1 MSKLAKALTAAAGNA
16 AGESLYVED
25 VFSTYLYEGN
35 GSTQTITN
43 GIDLDGE
50 GGLVWIKAR
59 TSGVARSHRLFDTER
74 GTLKYLESDST
85 DAEASNSLSLQQFNS
100 NGFGLGANG
109 VVNGSGSTYASW
121 TFRKAEKFFDVVTWT
136 GNNSAGEYRQLSHN
150 LGSTP
155 SAILLKKTSA
165 AQNWFVYHKDTAQVG
180 DTDYAT
186 HGYYLKLNLTD
197 AKAAS
202 NSAFPKE
209 GTSNGGV
216 TATYDSSVFTVG
228 QDLNQSGTT
237 YVAYLFASDAGG
249 FGDDGSES
257 IIKCGSYTGNGSADG
272 PTIDCGFEP
281 QWLLV
286 KGASSGAAYSW
297 ALFDNMRGVTVGS
310 GDVYLEA
317 NTSNAESSPSEQLEF
332 NATGFKLKTTG
343 AARNASGETYI
354 YIAIR
359 RPMKTPESG
368 TEVFDVVE
376 NIYPTES
383 VAPGW
388 RSSFTVDMTMNRRTG
403 SPAEMAVTSRL
414 QGGSYLVTSS
424 TYQEQAGTYVYNFG
438 YQTGAHDY
446 LDNGGLNYAYMFKR
460 ATGFFDVVAWTG
472 DGVNYTHAHN
482 LGVVPEL
489 MILKTRGAAEDW
501 WVYHKDIGADY
512 RLSLQSSAAKVLNT
526 VTWQN
531 TAPTSAEYSFGNRTT
546 GRTYISYLFASVDG
560 VSKVGSYTGTGSNV
574 DVDCGFSAGARFIL
588 IKRTDSTGDWYVYDS
603 ERGIVT
609 GNDPYLLLNSTA
621 AEVTNTDYIDP
632 LSSGFTVTS
641 SAPAALNASGGSYIF
656 LAIS

>member
-1 MSKLAKALTAAAGNA
+1 MSKLSKALTAAAGNA
-16 AGESLYVED
+16 GEALYVED
-25 VFSTYLYEGN
+25 VFSTYLYEG
-35 GSTQTITN
+35 TEPTDQTITN

-50 GGLVWIKAR
+50 GGLVWIAN
-59 TSGVARSHRLFDTER
+59 RSDGGNFVFDTER
-74 GTLKYLESDST
+74 GAGVALFTHNTSANQTYNP
-85 DAEASNSLSLQQFNS
+85 ASQDLMSFNS
-100 NGFGLGANG
+100 DGFTVGDEWSTSVNRNGEKQ
-109 VVNGSGSTYASW
+109 VSW
-121 TFRKAEKFFDVVTWT
+121 TFRKAEKFFDVVTYS
-136 GNNSAGEYRQLSHN
+136 GNGVAGRAISHN
-150 LGSTP
+150 LGTTPGFILVKSTN
-155 SAILLKKTSA
+155 SSQWWAAYHTSLGADYHFRFNENFA
-165 AQNWFVYHKDTAQVG
+165 AFQSLGYIWGNGAGGSVEPTDT
-180 DTDYAT
+180 
-186 HGYYLKLNLTD
+186 N
-197 AKAAS
+197 
-202 NSAFPKE
+202 
-209 GTSNGGV
+209 
-216 TATYDSSVFTVG
+216 FTVYN
-228 QDLNQSGTT
+228 DSAVNGTGKS

-257 IIKCGSYTGNGSADG
+257 IIKCGSYTGNGSSDG
-272 PTIDCGFEP
+272 TEVDLGFEP